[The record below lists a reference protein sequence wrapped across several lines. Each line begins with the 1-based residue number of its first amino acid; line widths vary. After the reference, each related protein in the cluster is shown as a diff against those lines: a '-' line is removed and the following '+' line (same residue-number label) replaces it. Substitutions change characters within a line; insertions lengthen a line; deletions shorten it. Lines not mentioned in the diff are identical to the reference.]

1 MYDIEQFYERNALH
15 DYEVGQINIDYVNGN
30 IKIILFTR
38 KREKCEININ
48 NFSSISFSKNEP
60 WGIGKYI
67 FSSGIIEND
76 NELKLELQLNSS
88 DICAITFA
96 RFNNSQ

>member
-30 IKIILFTR
+30 IKMILFTR

-48 NFSSISFSKNEP
+48 IAPPTKS
-60 WGIGKYI
+60 
-67 FSSGIIEND
+67 
-76 NELKLELQLNSS
+76 
-88 DICAITFA
+88 
-96 RFNNSQ
+96 